1 VRLFPALTASADVD
15 GREEQLATYLAS
27 TERVVAWIRLAA
39 LVLYAL
45 SETVPHPDHTRTAYF
60 ITLSAYT
67 LWSVLAIIWVH
78 RRPGDRRI
86 GIILPTVDIL
96 AVTALV
102 ALSGGPYSHARLGYF
117 LIPMLVAFRL
127 RPRVTAGV
135 AAASTIA
142 YVVQSLPH
150 PDTTIRGTVRLI
162 IVDAGFIG
170 LFGIGCT
177 ALTDVLARRTRRVIS
192 LVESRERLLAD
203 ALSAGDYERQT
214 LAESLHDHAIQ
225 DFLAAR
231 QELELVRAANGSD
244 AELGRVSEQLLVGVR
259 SLREAVFELHPYVL
273 REVGLPAAVQTFA
286 EQAAERTGL
295 ELHLDVGG
303 PPHPVRETLLYG
315 LARELIS
322 NVARHAKAHT
332 LAIELDQDEEG
343 SLVLAVQDDGIG
355 FDHEALAG
363 RLAEG
368 HIGLPSQ
375 RVRVESAGGTL
386 EFLSPES
393 GGTRAVARVPQ

>member
-1 VRLFPALTASADVD
+1 VRPFPTLTPATSIDD
-15 GREEQLATYLAS
+15 RQEQLATYLAS
-27 TERVVAWIRLAA
+27 TERVVARIRLAA
-39 LVLYAL
+39 LLLYAL
-45 SETVPHPDHTRTAYF
+45 AETIPHPDRTRAAYY
-60 ITLSAYT
+60 ITLALYT
-67 LWSVLAIIWVH
+67 VWSVFAIVWVH

-86 GIILPTVDIL
+86 GLTLPTIDII
-96 AVTALV
+96 AITALT
-102 ALSGGPYSHARLGYF
+102 ALSGGPYSYARYGYF
-117 LIPMLVAFRL
+117 LVPMLISFRL
-127 RPRVTAGV
+127 RPRVTAV
-135 AAASTIA
+135 AAAASTVA
-142 YVVQSLPH
+142 WVAQSLPH
-150 PDTTIRGTVRLI
+150 PDSGQPGAARLI
-162 IVDAGFIG
+162 VLLTGFIA
-170 LFGIGCT
+170 LNGIGCT

-203 ALSAGDYERQT
+203 TLNAGDYERQV

-231 QELELVRAANGSD
+231 QEIELVRAANGSD

-273 REVGLPAAVQTFA
+273 REVGLPAAVQTLA

-303 PPHPVRETLLYG
+303 PPHPARGTLLYG

-332 LAIELDQDEEG
+332 LTVELHEDDEG
-343 SLVLAVQDDGIG
+343 WLVLAVQDDGIG

-386 EFLSPES
+386 EFLAPDS
-393 GGTRAVARVPQ
+393 GGTRAIARVPQ

>member
-1 VRLFPALTASADVD
+1 VRLFPALAASADVA
-15 GREEQLATYLAS
+15 GRQERLATYLAS
-27 TERVVAWIRLAA
+27 TERVVAWIRLSA

-45 SETVPHPDHTRTAYF
+45 SETVPHPDHTRLAYY
-60 ITLSAYT
+60 ITLGVYAV
-67 LWSVLAIIWVH
+67 WSVIAVVWVH

-86 GIILPTVDIL
+86 GIVLPAVDIT

-102 ALSGGPYSHARLGYF
+102 ALSGGPYSHARVGYF

-127 RPRVTAGV
+127 RPRVTAVV
-135 AAASTIA
+135 ATASTIA
-142 YVVQSLPH
+142 YVAQSLPH
-150 PDTTIRGTVRLI
+150 PDTTLRGTFRLI
-162 IVDAGFIG
+162 IVDAGFIA

-203 ALSAGDYERQT
+203 ALNAGDYERQT

-225 DFLAAR
+225 DLLAAR

-273 REVGLPAAVQTFA
+273 REVGLPAAVRTLA
-286 EQAAERTGL
+286 ERAAERTGL
-295 ELHLDVGG
+295 ELSLDVGG
-303 PPHPVRETLLYG
+303 PAHPARETLLYG

-332 LAIELDQDEEG
+332 LTVELREDDEG
-343 SLVLAVQDDGIG
+343 WLVLVVQDDGVG

-386 EFLSPES
+386 ELASPD
-393 GGTRAVARVPQ
+393 GCGTRVVARVPQ